1 MGNDGNK
8 FGNMKLQKQWEMILR
23 SAIVGWGRSGGVR
36 LKGSTVVFLD
46 LSLQPQ
52 RQSVTGS
59 STGGKT
65 EPVES
70 NHQAA
75 RVKAGKGMFAVKKL
89 AGPP

>member
-8 FGNMKLQKQWEMILR
+8 FGNMKLQKQWEMILI
-23 SAIVGWGRSGGVR
+23 SAIVGWGRLGAVR
-36 LKGSTVVFLD
+36 LKRYTVVFLD
-46 LSLQPQ
+46 PPLL
-52 RQSVTGS
+52 
-59 STGGKT
+59 
-65 EPVES
+65 PVES